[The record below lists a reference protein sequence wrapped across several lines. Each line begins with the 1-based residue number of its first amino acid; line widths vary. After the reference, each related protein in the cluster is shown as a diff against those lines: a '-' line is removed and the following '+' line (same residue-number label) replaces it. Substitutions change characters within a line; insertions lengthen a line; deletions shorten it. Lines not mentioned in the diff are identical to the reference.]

1 MKKISLW
8 LNIALIIAVAV
19 LYFLFF
25 TGKGKI
31 SKSDI
36 SINEET
42 GQQID
47 RSYPIAYV
55 NMDTLYSKY
64 NMFIDKRDAYLQKR
78 DESQAELQ
86 LKMSNLE
93 KQAMDFQN
101 EYSKGLM
108 TRTKAQMVQQEL
120 GQKEQELYATRD
132 NLAMQ
137 LSEEE
142 QVMNR
147 QILNSIVEYLKV
159 YNNEHNYKYI
169 LSSTFGGQVLYTD
182 SSLNITYD
190 VLKGLNEKYAK
201 EKGKN

>member
-31 SKSDI
+31 SKSDV

-108 TRTKAQMVQQEL
+108 TRAKAQMVQQEL

-190 VLKGLNEKYAK
+190 VLKGLNEKYAI
-201 EKGKN
+201 EKGNK

>member
-31 SKSDI
+31 SKSDV

-190 VLKGLNEKYAK
+190 VLKGLNEKYAI
-201 EKGKN
+201 EKGKK

>member
-1 MKKISLW
+1 
-8 LNIALIIAVAV
+8 
-19 LYFLFF
+19 
-25 TGKGKI
+25 
-31 SKSDI
+31 
-36 SINEET
+36 
-42 GQQID
+42 
-47 RSYPIAYV
+47 
-55 NMDTLYSKY
+55 LYSKY

-93 KQAMDFQN
+93 RQAMDFQN

-108 TRTKAQMVQQEL
+108 TRAKAQMVQQEL

-137 LSEEE
+137 LAEEE

-190 VLKGLNEKYAK
+190 VLKGLNEKYTI
-201 EKGKN
+201 EKGKK